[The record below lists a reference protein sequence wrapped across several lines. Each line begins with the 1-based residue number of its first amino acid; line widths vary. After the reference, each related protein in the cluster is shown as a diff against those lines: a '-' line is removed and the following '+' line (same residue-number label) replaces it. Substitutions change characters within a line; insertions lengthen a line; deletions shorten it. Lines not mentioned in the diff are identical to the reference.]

1 MGQEELK
8 AKRNSDHKGGHRKAV
23 KAEWKRRNIKV
34 GVVSDSSRA
43 LRKVWPALRGSFE
56 LRLSTGGILH
66 LSGVGLP

>member
-8 AKRNSDHKGGHRKAV
+8 ARRNSDHKGGLRKAV

-43 LRKVWPALRGSFE
+43 LRKFWPALSVSFE
-56 LRLSTGGILH
+56 LSLSMVAILH
-66 LSGVGLP
+66 LSAVCPP